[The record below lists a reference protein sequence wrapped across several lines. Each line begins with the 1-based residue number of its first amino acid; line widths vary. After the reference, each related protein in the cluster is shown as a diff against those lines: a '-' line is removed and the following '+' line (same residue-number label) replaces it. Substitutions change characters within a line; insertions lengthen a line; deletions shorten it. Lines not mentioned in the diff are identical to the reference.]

1 MSFSKLRGDAYYLR
15 MASRAQTGAELRDE
29 ATGARESV
37 VDVIAAAIV
46 QAGVEIAF
54 TFPGG
59 GSNLALLDGLRRR
72 GVRTV
77 LTRSEVGGGLM
88 AATIAD
94 ITGTPGVLIVG
105 LGPGAAS
112 AMNAVSHA
120 WLDRSPLLLLADRYA
135 EADADTTGHQLLDQ
149 RAMYSPVT
157 KAQVDAAPADV
168 AEAMPRAIAVSLE
181 PPRGPVLV
189 EIRRDRAGQPSRPRT
204 TGPALS
210 VSGAPTGDVPGA
222 ARTLARARRPVL
234 LVGEEARRDLD
245 PSLIVALAESLSSP
259 VLTTYKAKGVF
270 PERHPLAA
278 GILTGAEIERPLL
291 SEADVLL
298 GIGLDPV
305 ELLARPWPYAARFI
319 AVRRRPVA
327 DPYLSPG
334 HALAGRLDTVLER
347 LQSALEA
354 PHSDWVGADVAR
366 WASTMVQPLKA
377 GGTPLSAWRTVEVAQ
392 ELAGDAIV
400 TVDAGAHMFA
410 VTWCWRSE
418 RPNRFHISNG
428 LATMGYAVPAAIGC
442 ALAHPDELVIAF
454 TGDGGFTINAAE
466 LETAARAGAKIV
478 VVVLNDASLSLIRV
492 KQDESGLRRS
502 DVDFLRSDFA
512 AVAEGLGV
520 RGVRASTEAE
530 LRAALEEA
538 IRTPRSTVV
547 DVAIDGTE
555 YAELHRRIRSGS

>member
-1 MSFSKLRGDAYYLR
+1 
-15 MASRAQTGAELRDE
+15 MALRAQSGAELGDE
-29 ATGARESV
+29 AGSPLESV
-37 VDVIAAAIV
+37 VDAIAAALV
-46 QAGVEIAF
+46 EAGVQIAF

-59 GSNLALLDGLRRR
+59 GSNLALIDALHRR

-77 LTRSEVGGGLM
+77 LTRSEIGGGLM

-120 WLDRSPLLLLADRYA
+120 WLDRSPLLLVADRYA
-135 EADADTTGHQLLDQ
+135 EADAHTTGHQLLDQ
-149 RAMYSPVT
+149 RAMYAPVT
-157 KAQVDAAPADV
+157 KAQVDAAPGDV
-168 AEAMPRAIAVSLE
+168 ADEVTRAIAVSLE
-181 PPRGPVLV
+181 PPRGPVLI
-189 EIRRDRAGQPSRPRT
+189 EIRRDRAGQPSRPRSPT
-204 TGPALS
+204 PAPSVDGGPS
-210 VSGAPTGDVPGA
+210 GDVPGA

-245 PSLIVALAESLSSP
+245 PSLIVALAESLTAP

-291 SEADVLL
+291 AEADVLL

-305 ELLARPWPYAARFI
+305 ELLARPWRYAAQFI
-319 AVRRRPVA
+319 AVRRRA
-327 DPYLSPG
+327 LLERYLRPS
-334 HALAGRLDTVLER
+334 HELAGRLDTALER
-347 LQSALEA
+347 LQSALDTPCSEWVEA
-354 PHSDWVGADVAR
+354 DIAQRV
-366 WASTMVQPLKA
+366 STMMQPLQA
-377 GGTPLSAWRTVEVAQ
+377 VGTSLSAWRTVEVAQ

-410 VTWCWRSE
+410 VTWRWRSD
-418 RPNRFHISNG
+418 RPNRFHMSNG

-442 ALAHPDELVIAF
+442 ALACPDELVIAF

-466 LETAARAGAKIV
+466 LETAARAGARIV
-478 VVVLNDASLSLIRV
+478 VVVLNDARLSLIRV
-492 KQDESGLRRS
+492 KQDESGLTRS

-512 AVAEGLGV
+512 AIAEGLGV
-520 RGVRASTEAE
+520 RGVRASTEPE
-530 LRAALEEA
+530 LRDALEAA
-538 IRTPRSTVV
+538 ISEPRSTVV